1 MEMLAYALI
10 SLVISYA
17 ISAAMAPKPVSAQAA
32 GIDDFEFPEAEEG
45 TPEAV
50 IFGDCWSGNWCVL
63 AVGNYNISAITQDT
77 GKK

>member
-32 GIDDFEFPEAEEG
+32 GIDYF
-45 TPEAV
+45 
-50 IFGDCWSGNWCVL
+50 
-63 AVGNYNISAITQDT
+63 
-77 GKK
+77 